1 MYYFFS
7 IFFLDMGGFFN
18 LSSCVSSQQREFKPP
33 FYTDRAGWAVWSA
46 LLDALNGTF
55 SA

>member
-1 MYYFFS
+1 MYYFFL
-7 IFFLDMGGFFN
+7 FFLDMGGFLN
-18 LSSCVSSQQREFKPP
+18 LSSGVFSQQREFKPP
-33 FYTDRAGWAVWSA
+33 FYTDHASWAVWSA